1 MKNKYTKEVHNKIMK
16 NIFLNNYYYAI
27 EGYSFFFGLCF
38 IFIGMVI
45 DKVNVFTLIAFG
57 IIILSFFI
65 LARSKSNIRKLLKTV
80 FEDEFADYI
89 IENRDKIFFED
100 FSKLKKMT
108 KKIEYGNPE
117 ENFYLRFKYYLTVE
131 LQDEMK
137 GKNNEKEERYKEFL
151 EKYGEDNE
159 K

>member
-1 MKNKYTKEVHNKIMK
+1 MENKYTKEVHNKIMK
-16 NIFLNNYYYAI
+16 NIFLNNHYYAI
-27 EGYSFFFGLCF
+27 EGYSFFFGLSF
-38 IFIGMVI
+38 IIIGMFI
-45 DKVNVFTLIAFG
+45 DKANVFALIAFG

-117 ENFYLRFKYYLTVE
+117 ENFYLRFKYYLTTE

-137 GKNNEKEERYKEFL
+137 EKNNEKEERYKEFL
-151 EKYGEDNE
+151 EKYGEYNE

>member
-1 MKNKYTKEVHNKIMK
+1 MENKYTKEVHNKIMK
-16 NIFLNNYYYAI
+16 NIFLNNHYYAI
-27 EGYSFFFGLCF
+27 EGYSFFFGLSF
-38 IFIGMVI
+38 IIIGMFI
-45 DKVNVFTLIAFG
+45 DKVNVFALIAFG

-100 FSKLKKMT
+100 FRKLKKMNQ
-108 KKIEYGNPE
+108 KIEYGNPE
-117 ENFYLRFKYYLTVE
+117 ENFYLRFKYYLTTE

-137 GKNNEKEERYKEFL
+137 EKNNEKEQRYKEFL
-151 EKYGEDNE
+151 EKYGEYNE

>member
-1 MKNKYTKEVHNKIMK
+1 MNNKYTKEVHNRIMK
-16 NIFLNNYYYAI
+16 NIFLNNHYYAI
-27 EGYSFFFGLCF
+27 EGYSLFFGLSF
-38 IFIGMVI
+38 IIIGAVI
-45 DKVNVFTLIAFG
+45 DKINVFALIAFG

-65 LARSKSNIRKLLKTV
+65 LARSKSKIRKLLKTV

-100 FSKLKKMT
+100 FSKLKKMI

-117 ENFYLRFKYYLTVE
+117 ENFYLRFRYYLTTE
-131 LQDEMK
+131 LLDEMK
-137 GKNNEKEERYKEFL
+137 EKNNEKEQKYKEFL

-159 K
+159 N